1 MRSMRRGRRQGGFT
15 LIEVMIALA
24 ILAIGLVALMR
35 SSATNIYMAQRAQML
50 TAATNLARGKMYDLE
65 ERLLTD
71 GYQELDIVEEGN
83 FAEEGWPAITWKAE
97 IVKIELPDM
106 ATLQGLGAEGGEA
119 GGVPGA
125 VTGDAGPAAPTGTDP
140 AAGEGGGMLEM
151 FGLSGDMSEGG
162 AGAGMMGT
170 YYSLVS
176 DVLKEAIRKV
186 TLTVSYPI
194 VGGELESFVVTCYFT
209 DPAAVNRKV
218 PQAAGQEEEE
228 EDGQEGPGTGQE
240 GTGGQGRGTGQEG
253 TGGRGTGAG
262 GTGGQGTGGQ
272 GTGGRGTGGTGPGRG
287 GSTQ

>member
-1 MRSMRRGRRQGGFT
+1 MRRRARRQGGFT

-35 SSATNIYMAQRAQML
+35 STATNISMAQRAQML

-83 FAEEGWPAITWKAE
+83 FTEEGWPAITWKAE

-106 ATLQGLGAEGGEA
+106 ATLQNLGGAQGQGEA
-119 GGVPGA
+119 GAGA
-125 VTGDAGPAAPTGTDP
+125 GDAGPAVPEGADP
-140 AAGEGGGMLEM
+140 AAAGEGGGGMLEM
-151 FGLSGDMSEGG
+151 FGLGGDASEGG

-194 VGGELESFVVTCYFT
+194 AGGEIESFVVTCYFT
-209 DPAAVNRKV
+209 DPAAVSRKV
-218 PQAAGQEEEE
+218 PQAGGQGEEEE
-228 EDGQEGPGTGQE
+228 EGTEAPGTGSGSGGTGSGGTGGTGS
-240 GTGGQGRGTGQEG
+240 GTGGQ
-253 TGGRGTGAG
+253 
-262 GTGGQGTGGQ
+262 
-272 GTGGRGTGGTGPGRG
+272 GGRGTGGTGPGRG
-287 GSTQ
+287 GSTR